1 MNPLSS
7 SLRATPHRLAAGV
20 ALALLTLVLTACGGG
35 SDSTPPAA
43 TTPTTPASPA
53 TPDTTVKPE
62 MRCAP

>member
-1 MNPLSS
+1 
-7 SLRATPHRLAAGV
+7 
-20 ALALLTLVLTACGGG
+20 VLTACGGG